1 MFMRSS
7 LVSPAISERLVRT
20 EGMQVTLGFDATDLQ
35 DIRHNLVKLIDATL
49 ILDGAS
55 KALIRPQDTDLTSI
69 STLFELRRLA
79 MLAWPRLEP
88 ETDKTLPEI
97 SINGFGKM
105 IEVKNGEPRTQDA
118 SMLTFN
124 LVF

>member
-1 MFMRSS
+1 
-7 LVSPAISERLVRT
+7 
-20 EGMQVTLGFDATDLQ
+20 MQVTLGFDATDLQ